1 MRKSILLFA
10 ALLALGACAK
20 IVEEDIQSSEDRVPE
35 GFRAVSVPIDTEPA
49 TKAGTGEFTLANGE
63 KVSVWCTDASN
74 SSNTG
79 FYNFTVK
86 SNGTTVTVQGN
97 IPSTASV
104 GGVALY
110 PASSNHS
117 YSNWHYFFSV
127 DRKKNYIG
135 KSYVPA
141 EIPMYGTKNA
151 SGKFVFTPMAGA
163 AKKVITGI
171 PSSVTKVKVVF
182 TAKNAKVSGSF
193 SVYDGSNYSTWNPVY
208 AQTDNEKQF
217 IRYFDVVN
225 GSVCLYIPYAQG
237 TIWGPSNLTVYDYS
251 TNSTGAVLYT
261 DAAVGDLAVT
271 RGQINTQPSA
281 FLSAFGVD
289 WSAVTIANNPS
300 SSYPAF
306 KSMKVT
312 ADENYLYVLLA
323 ADPAA
328 MGSGSHAYDNVL
340 NIYLSD
346 GSQANSSSWIW
357 NTTATEVSAMGGWLR
372 KNGAPYFSSWG
383 GSNVSSNVFENDGT
397 YYYEIRY
404 NRSMHSLLSG
414 NSLHVGAYMNNNYQ
428 RTDSSYASSYTHVG
442 ILPAPGGSMYW
453 LSLQPGGNGGGTPDP
468 GTELVYKNYTESS
481 SDIKNPERGL
491 YKMIEYKY
499 HKREGDDAGN
509 YTSPTSSLTDQ
520 YDDNN
525 TLVLTQFYMFDYA
538 DADHID
544 TAGKNYIRSVL
555 SYVRQ
560 QGKKAIVR
568 VSYNDKHPSPYRQEP
583 TLDQIKNHISDLKT
597 TFDDYEDVIYVV
609 QAGFMGTYGEWY
621 YTSSFGPA
629 KGGVDYTIHS
639 NNSVTGFENRREV
652 LKMMLDSIPN
662 SRQIAL
668 RTPEYKQCYV
678 HPSNIASWSQLNEF
692 GTDTLHRLSFYDDAF
707 LYDSEDMGTFHKTWQ
722 KDMWEQQSAY
732 LIAGGEAPYSS
743 TSPSQM
749 EGYYY
754 NNVRSAIFNR
764 HISYLHHDTGHHEHP
779 GSTDPHDGS
788 LLMRHW
794 HEQGWMTDIKKW
806 LGYRLW
812 MENLKITGTNFS
824 SGSTITVRLKIHN
837 SGAAPV
843 INERPMKLV
852 LIHNGTPVVLKDD
865 CGEIRSVASGTTE
878 TFTFNVTMPQ
888 SAVSGDKLA
897 LWLPDQASGLRNRS
911 EYSIRLA
918 NSDVTWSDGY
928 NILYTF

>member
-1 MRKSILLFA
+1 MRRFMLLSA
-10 ALLALGACAK
+10 ALLAMCACAK
-20 IVEEDIQSSEDRVPE
+20 IVEEDILSSEDRIPE
-35 GFRAVSVPIDTEPA
+35 GYRAVSVPIETEPA
-49 TKAGTGEFTLANGE
+49 TKAGTGEFTLASGE

-104 GGVALY
+104 GSVALY

-141 EIPMYGTKNA
+141 EIPMYGTKNS

-171 PSSVTKVKVVF
+171 PSSVSKVKVVF
-182 TAKNAKVSGSF
+182 TAKNAKVSGTY

-225 GSVCLYIPYAQG
+225 GSVTLYIPYAQG
-237 TIWGPSNLTVYDYS
+237 TIWGNSNLTVYDYS
-251 TNSTGAVLYT
+251 NDSTGAVLYT
-261 DAAVGDLAVT
+261 DASVGDLAVT

-300 SSYPAF
+300 CSYPAF

-383 GSNVSSNVFENDGT
+383 GSNVSSNAFESDGT

-404 NRSMHSLLSG
+404 SRSMHSLLSG

-428 RTDSSYASSYTHVG
+428 RTDGTTASSYTHVG

-453 LSLQPGGNGGGTPDP
+453 LSLTGTNNGGGGGGGT
-468 GTELVYKNYTESS
+468 GTELVYKNYTESG

-491 YKMIEYKY
+491 YKMVEYKY
-499 HKREGDDAGN
+499 HKRDGG
-509 YTSPTSSLTDQ
+509 YTSATTSLTDD
-520 YDDNN
+520 YDSSN
-525 TLVLTQFYMFDYA
+525 TLVLTQFYLFDYV
-538 DADHID
+538 DSEHINS
-544 TAGKNYIRSVL
+544 AGKEYIRSVL
-555 SYVRQ
+555 SNVRNS
-560 QGKKAIVR
+560 GKKAIVR
-568 VSYNDKHPSPYRQEP
+568 ISYNNEHPSSYHQEP
-583 TLDQIKNHISDLKT
+583 MLDHIKKHISDLKT
-597 TFDDYEDVIYVV
+597 TFEQYEDVIYLV

-621 YTSSFGPA
+621 YTSYFGPS

-639 NNSVTGFENRREV
+639 NNSVTGFENRRAV
-652 LKMMLDSIPN
+652 LKAMLDAIPD

-678 HPSNIASWSQLNEF
+678 HPSNVASWSELHEF

-707 LYDSEDMGTFHKTWQ
+707 LYDSEDMGTFHKPWQ
-722 KDMWEQQSAY
+722 KAMWEQQSAY
-732 LIAGGEAPYSS
+732 LITGGEAPYSS

-749 EGYYY
+749 EGYTY

-779 GSTDPHDGS
+779 DSTSTDDGS

-794 HEQGWMTDIKKW
+794 HEQGWMPDIKKW

-812 MENLKITGTNFS
+812 MENLKITGTDFS
-824 SGSTITVRLKIHN
+824 VGSTISVRLKIHN

-852 LIHNGTPVVLKDD
+852 LIHNGTPVILKDY
-865 CGEIRSVASGTTE
+865 CGEIRSVKSGTTE
-878 TFTFNVTMPQ
+878 TFTFDVTMPQ

-897 LWLPDQASGLRNRS
+897 LWLPDKASGLRTRA

>member
-1 MRKSILLFA
+1 MRKIVLFSA
-10 ALLALGACAK
+10 ALLALSACAK
-20 IVEEDIQSSEDRVPE
+20 IAEEEISSGERIPD
-35 GFRAVSVPIDTEPA
+35 GFRQVSVPVEMAD
-49 TKAGTGEFTLANGE
+49 TKAGTGEFTLAKNE

-104 GGVALY
+104 GSVALY

-141 EIPMYGTKNA
+141 DIPMYGTKNS
-151 SGKFVFTPMAGA
+151 SGKFVFTPMTGA
-163 AKKVITGI
+163 VKKEITGI
-171 PSSVTKVKVVF
+171 PSSVSKVKVVF
-182 TAKNAKVSGSF
+182 TAKNAKVSGTY

-208 AQTDNEKQF
+208 AETDNEKQF

-225 GSVCLYIPYAQG
+225 GSVCVYIPYAQG

-251 TNSTGAVLYT
+251 TESTGAVLYT
-261 DAAVGDLAVT
+261 DAAVGDLAVS
-271 RGQINTQPSA
+271 RGQINTQPAA

-289 WSAVTIANNPS
+289 WGSVTIANNPS

-312 ADENYLYVLLA
+312 ADANYLYVLLA

-346 GSQANSSSWIW
+346 GSEANSSNWIW
-357 NTTATEVSAMGGWLR
+357 NKTATEVSAMGGWLR
-372 KNGAPYFSSWG
+372 KNGVPYFSSWG
-383 GSNVSSNVFENDGT
+383 GSNVSSNAFESDGT

-404 NRSMHSLLSG
+404 NRSMHSLLNG
-414 NSLHVGAYMNNNYQ
+414 TSLLVGAYMNNNYQ
-428 RTDSSYASSYTHVG
+428 RTDGSYASSYTHVG

-453 LSLQPGGNGGGTPDP
+453 LSLQPGNGGNPDP
-468 GTELVYKNYTESS
+468 GPKLVDKNYTESS

-491 YKMIEYKY
+491 YMMIEYKY
-499 HKREGDDAGN
+499 HRREGEDAGTC
-509 YTSPTSSLTDQ
+509 TSPTYSLTDN
-520 YDDNN
+520 YDENN
-525 TLVLTQFYMFDYA
+525 TLILTQFYMFDYV
-538 DADHID
+538 DSNHIN
-544 TAGKNYIRSVL
+544 TAGKNYIRDVL
-555 SYVRQ
+555 SYVRE

-568 VSYNDKHPSPYRQEP
+568 VSYNDKHPSPYHQEP
-583 TLDQIKNHISDLKT
+583 TLKQIKNHISDLKQ
-597 TFDDYEDVIYVV
+597 TFEDYEDIIYVV

-621 YTSSFGPA
+621 YTSNFGPA
-629 KGGVDYTIHS
+629 EGGVDFTIHS
-639 NNSVTGFENRREV
+639 NNTVTDYENRRAV
-652 LKMMLDSIPN
+652 LKAILDAVPA
-662 SRQIAL
+662 SRQVDV
-668 RTPEYKQCYV
+668 RTPEYKQCFLNPNSV
-678 HPSNIASWSQLNEF
+678 SSWSELSGF
-692 GTDTLHRLSFYDDAF
+692 GRDTVNRIGFYNDAF
-707 LYDSEDMGTFHKTWQ
+707 LYGGDDLGTFDHSWGRN
-722 KDMWEQQSAY
+722 MWKQQGAF
-732 LIAGGEAPYSS
+732 LINGGEAPYSS
-743 TSPSQM
+743 TPIEQM
-749 EGYYY
+749 DGYSY
-754 NNVRSAIFNR
+754 NKVRAAIYDY
-764 HISYLHHDTGHHEHP
+764 HYSYLHHDSGYHTSSSG
-779 GSTDPHDGS
+779 GST
-788 LLMRHW
+788 LMRHW
-794 HEQGWMTDIKKW
+794 HNQGWMPDIKKW

-812 MENLKITGTNFS
+812 MENLSITGTNFS
-824 SGSTITVRLKIHN
+824 SGSTVTVSMKIHN

-852 LIHNGTPVVLKDD
+852 LIHNGSPVLLKEDFGD
-865 CGEIRSVASGTTE
+865 IRSVASNSTE
-878 TFTFNVTMPQ
+878 TFTFDVTMPRT
-888 SAVSGDKLA
+888 AVAGDKLA
-897 LWLPDQASGLRNRS
+897 LWLPDQAEGLQNRS

-918 NSDVTWSDGY
+918 NSDVTWSNGY

>member
-1 MRKSILLFA
+1 MRRFMLLSA
-10 ALLALGACAK
+10 ALLAMCACAK
-20 IVEEDIQSSEDRVPE
+20 IVEEDILSSEDRIPE
-35 GFRAVSVPIDTEPA
+35 GYRAVSVPIETEPA
-49 TKAGTGEFTLANGE
+49 TKAGTGEFTLASGE

-104 GGVALY
+104 GSVALY

-141 EIPMYGTKNA
+141 EIPMYGTKN
-151 SGKFVFTPMAGA
+151 SNGKFVFTPMAGA
-163 AKKVITGI
+163 VKKEITGI
-171 PSSVTKVKVVF
+171 PSSVSKVKVAF
-182 TAKNAKVSGSF
+182 TAKNVKVSGTF

-208 AQTDNEKQF
+208 AETDNEKQF

-237 TIWGPSNLTVYDYS
+237 SIWGPSNLTVYDYS

-261 DAAVGDLAVT
+261 DAAVGNLAVT
-271 RGQINTQPSA
+271 RGQINTQPAAS
-281 FLSAFGVD
+281 LSGG
-289 WSAVTIANNPS
+289 NN
-300 SSYPAF
+300 
-306 KSMKVT
+306 
-312 ADENYLYVLLA
+312 
-323 ADPAA
+323 
-328 MGSGSHAYDNVL
+328 
-340 NIYLSD
+340 
-346 GSQANSSSWIW
+346 
-357 NTTATEVSAMGGWLR
+357 
-372 KNGAPYFSSWG
+372 G
-383 GSNVSSNVFENDGT
+383 GS
-397 YYYEIRY
+397 
-404 NRSMHSLLSG
+404 
-414 NSLHVGAYMNNNYQ
+414 
-428 RTDSSYASSYTHVG
+428 
-442 ILPAPGGSMYW
+442 
-453 LSLQPGGNGGGTPDP
+453 
-468 GTELVYKNYTESS
+468 TELVYKNYTESG

-491 YKMIEYKY
+491 YKMVEYKY
-499 HKREGDDAGN
+499 HKRDGG
-509 YTSPTSSLTDQ
+509 YTSATTSLTDD
-520 YDDNN
+520 YDSSN
-525 TLVLTQFYMFDYA
+525 TLVLTQFYLFDYV
-538 DADHID
+538 DSEHINS
-544 TAGKNYIRSVL
+544 AGKEYIRSVL
-555 SYVRQ
+555 SNVRNS
-560 QGKKAIVR
+560 GKKAIVR
-568 VSYNDKHPSPYRQEP
+568 ISYNNEHPSSYHQEP
-583 TLDQIKNHISDLKT
+583 TLDHIKKHISDLKT
-597 TFDDYEDVIYVV
+597 TFEQYEDVIYLV

-621 YTSSFGPA
+621 YTSYFGPS

-639 NNSVTGFENRREV
+639 NNSVTGFENRRAV
-652 LKMMLDSIPN
+652 LKAMLDAIPD

-678 HPSNIASWSQLNEF
+678 HPSNVASWSELHEF

-707 LYDSEDMGTFHKTWQ
+707 LYDSEDMGTFHKPWQ
-722 KDMWEQQSAY
+722 KAMWEQQSAY
-732 LIAGGEAPYSS
+732 LITGGEAPYSS

-749 EGYYY
+749 EGYTY

-779 GSTDPHDGS
+779 GSTSTDDGS

-794 HEQGWMTDIKKW
+794 HEQGWMPDIKKW

-812 MENLKITGTNFS
+812 MENLKITGTDFS
-824 SGSTITVRLKIHN
+824 VGSTISVRLKIHN

-852 LIHNGTPVVLKDD
+852 LIHNGTPVILKDY
-865 CGEIRSVASGTTE
+865 CGEIRSVKSGTTE
-878 TFTFNVTMPQ
+878 TFTFDVTMPQ

-897 LWLPDQASGLRNRS
+897 LWLPDKASGLRSRA

>member
-104 GGVALY
+104 GSVALY

-182 TAKNAKVSGSF
+182 TAKNAKVSGTF

-261 DAAVGDLAVT
+261 DAVVGDLAVT

-428 RTDSSYASSYTHVG
+428 RTDGTYASSYTHVG

-722 KDMWEQQSAY
+722 KEMWEQQSAY

-812 MENLKITGTNFS
+812 MENLKITGTDFS

-878 TFTFNVTMPQ
+878 TFTFDVTMPQ

-897 LWLPDQASGLRNRS
+897 LWLPDKASGLRNRS

>member
-1 MRKSILLFA
+1 MRKFVLFSA
-10 ALLALGACAK
+10 ALLALSACAK
-20 IVEEDIQSSEDRVPE
+20 IAEEEISSEERIPDGYRQ
-35 GFRAVSVPIDTEPA
+35 VSVPVETAD
-49 TKAGTGEFTLANGE
+49 TKAGAGEFTLAKGE

-104 GGVALY
+104 GSVALY

-141 EIPMYGTKNA
+141 DIPMYGKKN
-151 SGKFVFTPMAGA
+151 SGGKFVFTPMAGA
-163 AKKVITGI
+163 AKKVINGI

-182 TAKNAKVSGSF
+182 TAKNAKVSGTY

-208 AQTDNEKQF
+208 AETDNEKQF

-251 TNSTGAVLYT
+251 TESTGAVLYT

-271 RGQINTQPSA
+271 RGQINNQPSA

-289 WSAVTIANNPS
+289 WGAVTIANNPS
-300 SSYPAF
+300 SSYPAI

-312 ADENYLYVLLA
+312 ADANYLYVLLA

-383 GSNVSSNVFENDGT
+383 GSNVSSNAFESNGT

-414 NSLHVGAYMNNNYQ
+414 NSLHIGAYMNNNYQ
-428 RTDSSYASSYTHVG
+428 RTDGTTASSYTHVG

-453 LSLQPGGNGGGTPDP
+453 LSLEPGNGSNPDPDP
-468 GTELVYKNYTESS
+468 GTELVYKNYTESG

-491 YKMIEYKY
+491 YKMVEYKY
-499 HKREGDDAGN
+499 HVREGDDAGS
-509 YTSPTSSLTDQ
+509 YTSPTYSLTDQ
-520 YDDNN
+520 YDDSN
-525 TLVLTQFYMFDYA
+525 TLVLAQFYMFDYV
-538 DADHID
+538 DSNHINS
-544 TAGKNYIRSVL
+544 AGKNYIRDVL

-568 VSYNDKHPSPYRQEP
+568 VSYNDKHPSSYHQEP

-597 TFDDYEDVIYVV
+597 TFEDYEDVIYLV

-629 KGGVDYTIHS
+629 DGGVDYTIHS
-639 NNSVTGFENRREV
+639 NNSVTGFEKRRAV
-652 LKMMLDSIPN
+652 LKAMLDAIPD

-678 HPSNIASWSQLNEF
+678 HPSNVASWSELHEF

-707 LYDSEDMGTFHKTWQ
+707 LYNSEDMGTFHKPWQ
-722 KDMWEQQSAY
+722 KSMWEQQSAY
-732 LIAGGEAPYSS
+732 LITGGEAPYSS
-743 TSPSQM
+743 KSPSQM
-749 EGYYY
+749 DGYTY
-754 NNVRSAIFNR
+754 NNVRSAIFAR
-764 HISYLHHDTGHHEHP
+764 HISYLHHDVGHHEHP
-779 GSTDPHDGS
+779 GSTNPNHGS

-794 HEQGWMTDIKKW
+794 HEQGWMPDIKKW

-812 MENLKITGTNFS
+812 MENLKITGTDFS

-843 INERPMKLV
+843 INQRPMKLV
-852 LIHNGTPVVLKDD
+852 LIHNGTPVVIKEN
-865 CGEIRSVASGTTE
+865 CGEIRSVASETTE
-878 TFTFNVTMPQ
+878 IFTFNVTMPQ

-918 NSDVTWSDGY
+918 NSDVSWSNGY

>member
-1 MRKSILLFA
+1 MRKFVLFSA
-10 ALLALGACAK
+10 ALLALSACAK
-20 IVEEDIQSSEDRVPE
+20 IAEEEISSEDRIPD
-35 GFRAVSVPIDTEPA
+35 GYQQVSVPVETAD
-49 TKAGTGEFTLANGE
+49 TKAGTGEFTLAKNE

-104 GGVALY
+104 GSVALY

-141 EIPMYGTKNA
+141 DIPMYGTKNS
-151 SGKFVFTPMAGA
+151 SGKFVFTPMTGA
-163 AKKVITGI
+163 VKKEITGI
-171 PSSVTKVKVVF
+171 PSSVTKVKAVF
-182 TAKNAKVSGSF
+182 TAKNAKVSGTY

-208 AQTDNEKQF
+208 AETDNEKQF

-251 TNSTGAVLYT
+251 TDSTGAVLYT
-261 DAAVGDLAVT
+261 DAAVGDLAVN
-271 RGQINTQPSA
+271 RGQINTQPAA

-289 WSAVTIANNPS
+289 WGAVTIANNPS

-312 ADENYLYVLLA
+312 ADANYLYVLLA

-383 GSNVSSNVFENDGT
+383 GSNVSSNVFESDGT

-404 NRSMHSLLSG
+404 NRSMHSLLNG
-414 NSLHVGAYMNNNYQ
+414 TSLLVGAYMNNNYQ
-428 RTDSSYASSYTHVG
+428 RTDGSYASSYTHVG

-453 LSLQPGGNGGGTPDP
+453 LSLEPGNGGDP
-468 GTELVYKNYTESS
+468 GNGTELVYKNYSESS
-481 SDIKNPERGL
+481 ADIKNPERGL
-491 YKMIEYKY
+491 YKMVEYKY
-499 HKREGDDAGN
+499 HKREGG
-509 YTSPTSSLTDQ
+509 YTSATTSLTDS
-520 YDDNN
+520 YDENN
-525 TLVLTQFYMFDYA
+525 TLVLAQFYLFDYV
-538 DADHID
+538 DSEHID
-544 TAGKNYIRSVL
+544 ANGLNYIRSVL
-555 SYVRQ
+555 SNVRNS
-560 QGKKAIVR
+560 GKKAIVR
-568 VSYNDKHPSPYRQEP
+568 VSYNDKHPSSYHQEP
-583 TLDQIKNHISDLKT
+583 TLSNIKKHLQDLQPV
-597 TFDDYEDVIYVV
+597 FSDYEDIIYLV

-621 YTSSFGPA
+621 YTSYFGPSS
-629 KGGVDYTIHS
+629 GGVDYTIE
-639 NNSVTGFENRREV
+639 NNSVSGFSNRKAV
-652 LKMMLDSIPN
+652 LKAILEAVPS
-662 SRQIAL
+662 SRQVAL

-678 HPSNIASWSQLNEF
+678 NPTHVSSWTNLTGF
-692 GTDTLHRLSFYDDAF
+692 GTDPVNRLSFYDDAF
-707 LYDSEDMGTFHKTWQ
+707 LYNSEDMGTFHETWQ
-722 KDMWEQQSAY
+722 KEMWEQQSAY
-732 LIAGGEAPYSS
+732 LITGGEAPYSS
-743 TSPSQM
+743 KSPSQM
-749 EGYYY
+749 DGYTY

-779 GSTDPHDGS
+779 GSTDPNHGS

-794 HEQGWMTDIKKW
+794 HEQGWMPDIKKW
-806 LGYRLW
+806 LGYRLS

-824 SGSTITVRLKIHN
+824 GGSTLSVRLKIHN

-843 INERPMKLV
+843 VNQRPMKLV
-852 LIHNGTPVVLKDD
+852 LIHNGSAVVLKDNVGD
-865 CGEIRSVASGTTE
+865 IRSVASGTTK
-878 TFTFNVTMPQ
+878 TFTVDVTMPQ
-888 SAVSGDKLA
+888 TAVSGDKLA
-897 LWLPDQASGLRNRS
+897 LWLPDQASGLRSRS

-918 NSDVTWSDGY
+918 NSDVSWSNGY

>member
-1 MRKSILLFA
+1 MRKFVLFSA
-10 ALLALGACAK
+10 ALLALSACAK
-20 IVEEDIQSSEDRVPE
+20 IAEEEISSEDLIPDGYRE
-35 GFRAVSVPIDTEPA
+35 VSVPVETAE

-63 KVSVWCTDASN
+63 KVSVWCTDSSN

-86 SNGTTVTVQGN
+86 SNGTTVTVKGN

-104 GGVALY
+104 GSVALY

-141 EIPMYGTKNA
+141 EIPMYGTKNS

-163 AKKVITGI
+163 AKKVINGI
-171 PSSVTKVKVVF
+171 PSSVTKVKAVF
-182 TAKNAKVSGSF
+182 TAKNAKVSGTF

-208 AQTDNEKQF
+208 AETDNEKQF

-251 TNSTGAVLYT
+251 TDSTGAVLYT

-404 NRSMHSLLSG
+404 NRSMHSLMSG

-468 GTELVYKNYTESS
+468 GTELVYKNYTESG

-707 LYDSEDMGTFHKTWQ
+707 LYNSEDMGTFHKPWQ
-722 KDMWEQQSAY
+722 KTMWEQQSAY
-732 LIAGGEAPYSS
+732 LITGGEAPYSS
-743 TSPSQM
+743 KSPSQM
-749 EGYYY
+749 DGYYY
-754 NNVRSAIFNR
+754 NNVRSAIFSR
-764 HISYLHHDTGHHEHP
+764 HISYLHHDIGHHEHP
-779 GSTDPHDGS
+779 GSTDPDHGS
-788 LLMRHW
+788 LLMRYW
-794 HEQGWMTDIKKW
+794 HEQGWMPDIKKW

-812 MENLKITGTNFS
+812 MENLKITGTDFS
-824 SGSTITVRLKIHN
+824 SGSTISVRMKIHN

-843 INERPMKLV
+843 INQRPMMLV
-852 LIHNGTPVVLKDD
+852 LIHNGTPVVIKEN
-865 CGEIRSVASGTTE
+865 CGEIRSVASETTE

-897 LWLPDQASGLRNRS
+897 LWLPDQAEGLRDRP

-918 NSDVTWSDGY
+918 NSDVSWSNGY